1 MILVRTLF
9 EKDVRPRCI
18 LAQSR
23 NSSIE
28 VAAGDNGVNWKSSNN
43 LRDYSSD
50 YCWAVT

>member
-9 EKDVRPRCI
+9 EKDVRTRCI

-28 VAAGDNGVNWKSSNN
+28 VDNDVN
-43 LRDYSSD
+43 
-50 YCWAVT
+50 